1 MNDLN
6 KDDKMG
12 SFYSDNKILEE
23 IELHGSRKII
33 ADRLR
38 ESYQN
43 KVHATMYRYMEI
55 EKLKEYKE
63 KIGKGSIIDHFIR
76 AVALSLKE
84 KPGLNATYDGK
95 VYKIYR
101 DVNICYAV
109 STKRGLVAPVLK
121 NADTLSLSEFLEEKS
136 RVINMVLEW
145 KHELKDLMGGTFT
158 ITNMGNFNVDF
169 TLPIINPPQVAI
181 LGISRICKLNIS
193 WDDTP
198 PRTRELIPVS
208 ITYDHSVIDGVGV
221 AQFAKILQD
230 KIDNPKN
237 LWD

>member
-6 KDDKMG
+6 KDDKMN

-43 KVHATMYRYMEI
+43 KVHATMYRYIEI
-55 EKLKEYKE
+55 EKLKEYKD
-63 KIGKGSIIDHFIR
+63 KIKKGSIIDHFIR
-76 AVALSLKE
+76 AVALTLKE

-121 NADTLSLSEFLEEKS
+121 NVDTLSLNEFLEDKS

-158 ITNMGNFNVDF
+158 ITNMGNFKVDF

-198 PRTRELIPVS
+198 PRTRELMPVS

-221 AQFAKILQD
+221 AQFAQTLQD

>member
-6 KDDKMG
+6 KYDKMNY
-12 SFYSDNKILEE
+12 FYSDNKILEE

-33 ADRLR
+33 ADRLLD
-38 ESYQN
+38 SYQS
-43 KVHATMYRYMEI
+43 KVHATNYRYMEI
-55 EKLKEYKE
+55 ERLKEYKE
-63 KIGKGSIIDHFIR
+63 KIGKGSIIDHFVK

-84 KPGLNATYDGK
+84 KQELNSTYDGK
-95 VYKIYR
+95 VYRIYS
-101 DVNICYAV
+101 DVNISYAV
-109 STKRGLVAPVLK
+109 NTKRGLVTPVLRNVDK
-121 NADTLSLSEFLEEKS
+121 LSLIEFLEEKN

-158 ITNMGNFNVDF
+158 ITNMGNFKVDF

-193 WDDTP
+193 WDDNP
-198 PRTRELIPVS
+198 PRIRELLPVS
-208 ITYDHSVIDGVGV
+208 VTYDHRVIDGVGV
-221 AQFAKILQD
+221 AEFAQILQD
-230 KIDNPKN
+230 KINNPEI